1 MKIVVGLGNPGKEYA
16 GTRHNVGFDVL
27 RELSRRW
34 NGAAPKKRFQAELVE
49 ILCGQ
54 EKLLLV
60 SPQTYMNLSGQ
71 SVSQI
76 VGFYQLPLED
86 LLVVC
91 DDMNLPLGKLRM
103 RGQGSSGG
111 QKGLK
116 NIIDSLSSEAVS
128 RLRLGI
134 GRPPGRGDSVNHV
147 LNRFRSEETE
157 SYQLSLQLA
166 ADGVEIWAREGLAAA
181 MNRINGIDP
190 NEGSEQESKST
201 G

>member
-1 MKIVVGLGNPGKEYA
+1 MKIVVGLGNPGKEYE

-49 ILCGQ
+49 ILCGP

-60 SPQTYMNLSGQ
+60 APQTYMNLSGQ
-71 SVSQI
+71 SVSQ
-76 VGFYQLPLED
+76 VVNFYQLPVAD

-91 DDMNLPLGKLRM
+91 DDMNLPMGKLRM

-116 NIIDSLSSEAVS
+116 NILDSLSSEAIP

-134 GRPPGRGDSVNHV
+134 GRPRGRGDSVNHV
-147 LNRFRSEETE
+147 LNRFRTEEAE
-157 SYQLSLQLA
+157 AYQVAVQQA
-166 ADGVEIWAREGLAAA
+166 ADGVEVWAKEGLAAA
-181 MNRINGIDP
+181 MNRINGLDP
-190 NEGSEQESKST
+190 DEASGNEAKK
-201 G
+201 